1 MNVLIIGAGAVGLCL
16 AAKLSK
22 VADVYTITRERNA
35 KIIRESGFKMTG
47 IWGSGIFKFGASEEV
62 PEVDF
67 DYIIIS
73 SKGIATESICEQFK
87 DVIKNKNVVSI
98 QNGVGN
104 EEIISKYTDKV
115 IGGTIITGFEWVDNA
130 EVHVSVEGGPMTVG
144 RFPNGTDKEVSD
156 FVNLIKSS
164 GIPINE
170 TENIQGAIWSKT
182 IYNCALNPLGA
193 VMNVSYGE
201 LSNEHSWNIIKNI
214 VFEIFEITSKKG
226 VILPWKTP
234 EEYLKYLKE
243 FQLPNTA
250 AHHSSM
256 LQDISKG
263 NMTEIDFLNGAV
275 VSNGKSLGIVTPYN
289 EFITEQ
295 IKFLENLKSN
305 GKKIDI

>member
-16 AAKLSK
+16 AAKLSR
-22 VADVYTITRERNA
+22 VCNVFAVTREKNA

-47 IWGSGIFKFGASEEV
+47 IWGNGIFKFGASEEV
-62 PEVDF
+62 PKIDF
-67 DYIIIS
+67 DYIIIA
-73 SKGIATESICEQFK
+73 SKGISTESICKQFK
-87 DVIKNKNVVSI
+87 DDIKNKNVVSI

-115 IGGTIITGFEWVDNA
+115 IGGTIITGFEWKGNA

-144 RFPNGTDKEVSD
+144 RYPDGTDEEVID
-156 FVNLIKSS
+156 FVKLIKSS
-164 GIPINE
+164 GIPI
-170 TENIQGAIWSKT
+170 TESKNIQGAIWSKT

-193 VMNVSYGE
+193 IMNVNYGK
-201 LSNEHSWNIIKNI
+201 LSNNHSLNIIENI
-214 VFEIFEITSKKG
+214 VSEIFEITSKKG

-234 EEYLKYLKE
+234 KEYLKYLTE

-256 LQDISKG
+256 LQDILKG
-263 NMTEIDFLNGAV
+263 KMTEIDFLNGAV
-275 VSNGKSLGIVTPYN
+275 VSNGKKLGVKTPYN

-295 IKFLENLKSN
+295 VKFLEFLKSET
-305 GKKIDI
+305 KSSE

>member
-16 AAKLSK
+16 AAKLSN
-22 VADVYTITRERNA
+22 VADVFAVTRERNA

-47 IWGSGIFKFGASEEV
+47 IWGEGTYIFEASENV
-62 PEVDF
+62 LKRDF

-73 SKGIATESICEQFK
+73 SKGLATKSICEQFK
-87 DVIKNKNVVSI
+87 DVIKGKNVISI

-104 EEIISKYTDKV
+104 EEIISEYTNKV
-115 IGGTIITGFEWVDNA
+115 IGGTIITGFEWKGDA
-130 EVHVSVEGGPMTVG
+130 KVHVSVEGGPMTLG
-144 RFPNGTDKEVSD
+144 RFPNGTDKEVNT
-156 FVNLIKSS
+156 FVKLVKSS

-214 VFEIFEITSKKG
+214 VSEIFEVTSKKG
-226 VILPWKTP
+226 VILPWKTS
-234 EEYLKYLKE
+234 EEYLNYLKE

-275 VSNGKSLGIVTPYN
+275 VSIAKEFGIKTPYN

-295 IKFLENLKSN
+295 IKFLENLKS
-305 GKKIDI
+305 KKE